1 MLQHKCVGNWVH
13 VLQLSMRRAA
23 AAAAAAAAVSM
34 AHLVV
39 VGVVS
44 WAPRASV
51 AVASLMPMALCVQ
64 QQCIG
69 QAMHE
74 QR

>member
-13 VLQLSMRRAA
+13 VLQLLMRRAV
-23 AAAAAAAAVSM
+23 AAAVSM

-39 VGVVS
+39 VGVVTR
-44 WAPRASV
+44 APRASI
-51 AVASLMPMALCVQ
+51 AVASLMSVALCVQ
-64 QQCIG
+64 QQRIG